1 MAGTKLHPAM
11 TFNGLRSALQVY
23 KLKPYDMA
31 VYLVIMLHMNGRTG
45 KGSCPSYSTI
55 GTEGNMTARQAMK
68 SVKVLVEKGLITVEK
83 QKGNAKKRAGN
94 VYALSM
100 PSILPATSEQ
110 GSHEQGSHEQGS
122 LGDVNMVHSASEQR
136 SHKKESVKRIPKKD
150 KSAAANA
157 APKPKRERKSKPV
170 DTTPAIPAH
179 DYQAAFIAGFGFSDA
194 AYRDTEFL
202 GDIKRAYVL
211 MDQVGLTPAAVPAFL
226 EFVREKENGRAPKAK
241 YLKDSVLAFE
251 AKYSAE
257 NAYESRFF
265 SILPNT
271 NPEFPNGLPIGISPD
286 EPMADVYR
294 VQPDQIDP
302 EWESFIAAKVKEND
316 DFITRY
322 FPDTAA

>member
-1 MAGTKLHPAM
+1 M
-11 TFNGLRSALQVY
+11 TIASEANMSLRQS
-23 KLKPYDMA
+23 KD
-31 VYLVIMLHMNGRTG
+31 
-45 KGSCPSYSTI
+45 
-55 GTEGNMTARQAMK
+55 
-68 SVKVLVEKGLITVEK
+68 SVKVLLNKDLIEIEFRK
-83 QKGNAKKRAGN
+83 PGGNN
-94 VYALSM
+94 VYALKMGVVSGQSSA
-100 PSILPATSEQ
+100 PDARAQSARRAPDALGVVQ
-110 GSHEQGSHEQGS
+110 DVHLGSARGAHNK
-122 LGDVNMVHSASEQR
+122 D
-136 SHKKESVKRIPKKD
+136 KRKGITKKD

-157 APKPKRERKSKPV
+157 APKPKRERKSKPA

-271 NPEFPNGLPIGISPD
+271 NPEFPNGLPVGISPD

-294 VQPDQIDP
+294 VQPDHIDP
-302 EWESFIAAKVKEND
+302 EWESFIASKVKED
-316 DFITRY
+316 HDFYSR
-322 FPDTAA
+322 FLPDTAA